1 MAYVLFISEQKLKDS
16 TAINLNVDTD
26 LLLPYV
32 RQAQKL
38 YVEPKLGTKLNQKL
52 KDLITAGTIG
62 NVGNEAYKTL
72 LDDYVGDMLPNWAF
86 YHAIPFLRFK
96 IENGNIYSKTS
107 ETGTPLST
115 EESQHLREEIRNTA
129 EYYTERMIEYVTNN
143 QPSFPEYNT
152 NSGADVSPDRNAY
165 YNGMNLER
173 PQKQGTKLTLRNFLN
188 ASDGGGC
195 C

>member
-1 MAYVLFISEQKLKDS
+1 MAYVLFISEEKLKDS
-16 TAINLNVDTD
+16 TAINLNVDVN

-38 YVEPKLGTKLNQKL
+38 YVETKLGTKLTQKL
-52 KDLITAGTIG
+52 KDEIVAGTLAG
-62 NVGNEAYKTL
+62 AYKTL
-72 LDDYVGDMLPNWAF
+72 VDDYIGDMLPNWAF

-107 ETGTPLST
+107 ETGTALST
-115 EESQHLREEIRNTA
+115 EEAQHLREEVRNTA
-129 EYYTERMIEYVTNN
+129 EYYTERLIDYITNN
-143 QPSFPEYNT
+143 TGSFPEYST

-173 PQKQGTKLTLRNFLN
+173 PRQTTKLTLRDFIPPGN
-188 ASDGGGC
+188 
-195 C
+195 

>member
-1 MAYVLFISEQKLKDS
+1 MAYVLFISEEKLKDS

-38 YVEPKLGTKLNQKL
+38 YVEPKLGTELYDKL
-52 KDLITAGTIG
+52 KTLITNGTIG

-72 LDDYVGDMLPNWAF
+72 LDDYIGDMLPNWAF
-86 YHAIPFLRFK
+86 FHAVPFLRFK

-107 ETGTPLST
+107 ETGTALSET
-115 EESQHLREEIRNTA
+115 EAQHLREEVRNTA
-129 EYYTERMIEYVTNN
+129 EYYTERLIDYITNN
-143 QPSFPEYNT
+143 TSSFPEYNQ
-152 NSGADVSPDRNAY
+152 NSGADISPNDNAY

-173 PQKQGTKLTLRNFLN
+173 PMQKGTKLTLRDFLS
-188 ASDGGGC
+188 AGDY
-195 C
+195 

>member
-1 MAYVLFISEQKLKDS
+1 MSYVLFISEQKLKDS
-16 TAINLNVDTD
+16 TAINLNVDVN

-38 YVEPKLGTKLNQKL
+38 YVETKLGTDLTQKL

-72 LDDYVGDMLPNWAF
+72 VDDYIGDMLPNWAF
-86 YHAIPFLRFK
+86 YHAVPFLRFK

-107 ETGTPLST
+107 ETGTALST
-115 EESQHLREEIRNTA
+115 EEAQHLREEVRNTA
-129 EYYTERMIEYVTNN
+129 EYYTERMIDYVTNN
-143 QPSFPEYNT
+143 TSSFPEYST
-152 NSGADVSPDRNAY
+152 NSGADVNPDRNAY

-173 PQKQGTKLTLRNFLN
+173 PMQQGTKLTLRNFLN
-188 ASDGGGC
+188 ASD
-195 C
+195 